1 VLLLEPKHIVVYYRV
16 DWLTW

>member
-1 VLLLEPKHIVVYYRV
+1 LLEPKHIMVYYRV

>member
-1 VLLLEPKHIVVYYRV
+1 LLEPKHIVVYYRV

>member
-1 VLLLEPKHIVVYYRV
+1 LLEPKHIVVYYRA